1 MEISE
6 YLKPYLA
13 KVMQYQDLS
22 LEEAEMAM
30 NIIMSG
36 QATSAQIAGY
46 LVALRMKGETVSE
59 IIGSAKAMRSA
70 SEKVKLTPG
79 RPIVD
84 VVGTGGDNTHSFNI
98 STAAAFIVA
107 AAGQRVAKHGNR
119 AVSSQ
124 CGAADVLLALGANLE
139 LTPEQV
145 AEVIEET
152 GIGFLFAP
160 KFHPAMKHAIA
171 PRRELGQRTIF
182 NLLGPLTNPAQAT
195 HLLVGVYDPRLTEI
209 FAEVLSGLGGQA
221 AYVVHSEGG
230 YDELTTV
237 GKNHISQ
244 LKDGKVATFELDP
257 LELGLRAAS
266 HADLRGGTPAE
277 NATRMRALLAGKDT
291 SVLRDVVLLNA
302 AAALAL
308 CDHFDIHIGYQSA
321 KEALDSGGALEKLES
336 FVQMTQRIGK

>member
-1 MEISE
+1 METPE

-13 KVMQYQDLS
+13 KVMQHQDLS
-22 LEEAEMAM
+22 MEEAETAM
-30 NIIMSG
+30 SIIMNG
-36 QATSAQIAGY
+36 QATAAQIAGY

-59 IIGSAKAMRSA
+59 IVGSAKAMRA
-70 SEKVKLTPG
+70 AAEKVNLTPG

-84 VVGTGGDNTHSFNI
+84 VVGTGGDSTHSFNI
-98 STAAAFIVA
+98 STAAAFVVA

-124 CGAADVLLALGANLE
+124 CGAADVLLALGANLD
-139 LTPEQV
+139 LAPEQV

-182 NLLGPLTNPAQAT
+182 NLLGPLTNPAKAT
-195 HLLVGVYDPRLTEI
+195 HLLVGVYDPKLTEI

-221 AYVVHSEGG
+221 AYVVHSDGG

-237 GKNHISQ
+237 GKNRISQ
-244 LKDGKVATFELDP
+244 LKDGKVTTFELDP
-257 LELGLRAAS
+257 SELGLRPAS
-266 HADLRGGTPAE
+266 QSDLRGGTPAE
-277 NATRMRALLAGKDT
+277 NASRMRELLAGKDT
-291 SVLRDVVLLNA
+291 SILRDVILLNA

-308 CDHFDIHIGYQSA
+308 CDHFDIQLGYQYA
-321 KEALDSGGALEKLES
+321 KEALDSGGALDKMES
-336 FVQMTQRIGK
+336 FVQMTQRIRK